1 MRRMIMSWGIGSVYL
16 QVGQLLQPRNSVLV
30 VRFVLGV
37 RGCPH
42 SGQFLAEVLGCTGS
56 IFSSFRSG
64 FSPARSWDPCLPALG
79 LAVLVSQAGA
89 ALLERI
95 AFRAFACVGKC
106 RGEAG

>member
-1 MRRMIMSWGIGSVYL
+1 MWWQS
-16 QVGQLLQPRNSVLV
+16 GQAVQPRKSFLVFWLVLT
-30 VRFVLGV
+30 L
-37 RGCPH
+37 RGWLH

>member
-42 SGQFLAEVLGCTGS
+42 SGQFLAEASVYRFHL
-56 IFSSFRSG
+56 FLFSFRVPPTRELG
-64 FSPARSWDPCLPALG
+64 FFVFRRGSWSSL
-79 LAVLVSQAGA
+79 
-89 ALLERI
+89 
-95 AFRAFACVGKC
+95 
-106 RGEAG
+106 

>member
-42 SGQFLAEVLGCTGS
+42 SGQFLAEALDCTGS
-56 IFSSFRSG
+56 IFSSFHSG
-64 FSPARSWDPCLPALG
+64 FPPARELG
-79 LAVLVSQAGA
+79 FFV
-89 ALLERI
+89 
-95 AFRAFACVGKC
+95 FRRWGWSSL
-106 RGEAG
+106 